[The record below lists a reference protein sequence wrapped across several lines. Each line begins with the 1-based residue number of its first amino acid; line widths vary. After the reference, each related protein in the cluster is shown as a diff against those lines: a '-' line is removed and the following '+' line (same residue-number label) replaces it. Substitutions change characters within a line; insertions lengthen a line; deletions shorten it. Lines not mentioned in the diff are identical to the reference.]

1 MIRPES
7 PGDVETIHALTAAA
21 FQHAPHSSHT
31 EHLIVDALRAA
42 DSLTLSLV
50 DEREGELI
58 GHVAVS
64 PVSLSDGTRGWFGLG
79 PISVLPAWQG
89 RGVGSGLMRAALQR
103 LREQGAGGCVLL
115 GDPAFYGRF
124 GFRAEPGLLLP
135 GVPPEY
141 FQAVALQG
149 TLPHGAVTYHE
160 AFDLRPPDTSIPGP
174 AEGRFS
180 RGCAAFHF
188 M

>member
-7 PGDVETIHALTAAA
+7 PGDAETIHALTAAA

-42 DSLTLSLV
+42 EGLALSLV
-50 DEREGELI
+50 DERDGELV

-64 PVSLSDGTRGWFGLG
+64 PVQVSDGTRDWFGLG
-79 PISVLPAWQG
+79 PISVLPTWQ
-89 RGVGSGLMRAALQR
+89 RQGVGSGLMRAALQR

-115 GDPAFYGRF
+115 GEPAYYSRF

-135 GVPPEY
+135 GVPAEY
-141 FQAVALQG
+141 FQAVAFQG
-149 TLPHGAVTYHE
+149 AVPHGAVAYHE
-160 AFDLRPPDTSIPGP
+160 AFDVRPPDTTSPEP
-174 AEGRFS
+174 TEG
-180 RGCAAFHF
+180 
-188 M
+188 